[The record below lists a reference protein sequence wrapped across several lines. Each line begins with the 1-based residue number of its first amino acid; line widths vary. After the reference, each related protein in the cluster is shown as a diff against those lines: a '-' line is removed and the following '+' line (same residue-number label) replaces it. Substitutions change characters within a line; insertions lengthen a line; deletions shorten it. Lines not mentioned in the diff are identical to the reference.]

1 MVKMA
6 IYKAEIKS
14 RELKSRM
21 RHKNSTGQRKH
32 DHSNKFHCVV
42 KRGARWCEKYD
53 ERKVYGSTYAACSVV
68 LMSEWECERIANS
81 VSKKITQHVR
91 KKKEVASEDI
101 ATQIVK
107 ELKKHNPHAAFMYE
121 THRDLA

>member
-1 MVKMA
+1 MA
-6 IYKAEIKS
+6 KAK
-14 RELKSRM
+14 LKKA
-21 RHKNSTGQRKH
+21 KNMAGTDHS
-32 DHSNKFHCVV
+32 HSNKFHCVV
-42 KRGARWCEKYD
+42 KRGARWCERYD

-81 VSKKITQHVR
+81 VARKITQHVR
-91 KKKEVASEDI
+91 KKKEVASDDI
-101 ATQIVK
+101 ARQITK

>member
-1 MVKMA
+1 MTKT
-6 IYKAEIKS
+6 KAK
-14 RELKSRM
+14 KA
-21 RHKNSTGQRKH
+21 KNLAGRDH
-32 DHSNKFHCVV
+32 NHSNKFHCVV
-42 KRGARWCEKYD
+42 KRGAKWCEKYD

-81 VSKKITQHVR
+81 VAKKITQHVR
-91 KKKEVASEDI
+91 KKKEIASNDI
-101 ATQIVK
+101 ATQITK